1 MLYLDNYKGH
11 SCVFK
16 AILCQEGFCSNCAI
30 YLEEASSLKP
40 PFVYDLRVD
49 KRNKQMNRNSK
60 TRVGAV

>member
-1 MLYLDNYKGH
+1 MLYLDNHKGH

-30 YLEEASSLKP
+30 YFEEKSSLKP
-40 PFVYDLRVD
+40 LFVDDLRLV
-49 KRNKQMNRNSK
+49 KRNKEINRNSK